1 MEIGKA
7 LYTERLNLN
16 LTQKQMCSGILSRP
30 YYARV
35 ENGRS
40 SISAENLF
48 RILADRNINFEEF
61 YELSQDD
68 YLSDEIDLQNRMAYA
83 VNTKNIDLLELYCK
97 KILSTTD
104 DDILK
109 IRAVVTLAYFKE
121 DLDSI
126 NNETKQKLKNIFNKD
141 DNWIQN
147 AKLLRLLANTMPLWP
162 QKKLDFFIGRVLKA
176 INKKKMSEF
185 MTERYLILLGNY
197 LVTCFD
203 RKITCDLLDDILRYV
218 ITVTSS
224 FHLMIYRIFAL
235 YMEALLRNNK
245 EKVLEIQ
252 KKLKLLGYEKVIAS
266 WPQKV

>member
-1 MEIGKA
+1 
-7 LYTERLNLN
+7 
-16 LTQKQMCSGILSRP
+16 
-30 YYARV
+30 
-35 ENGRS
+35 
-40 SISAENLF
+40 
-48 RILADRNINFEEF
+48 
-61 YELSQDD
+61 
-68 YLSDEIDLQNRMAYA
+68 MA
-83 VNTKNIDLLELYCK
+83 T
-97 KILSTTD
+97 
-104 DDILK
+104 
-109 IRAVVTLAYFKE
+109 
-121 DLDSI
+121 
-126 NNETKQKLKNIFNKD
+126 
-141 DNWIQN
+141 
-147 AKLLRLLANTMPLWP
+147 
-162 QKKLDFFIGRVLKA
+162 KKLDFFIGRVLKA